1 MSLRIGLDID
11 GVIANFRA
19 AFHDIARRCLRGRIE
34 DPEDPKSSR
43 ALEQA
48 EVRKVWDLV
57 AKTPNWWV
65 ELQPYEPDQIT
76 RLYDLVRTGGWELFF
91 LTNRPPSAGDTV
103 QYQTQWWLER
113 QGFYM
118 PSVLTVPGS
127 RGEIANALRLDIVVD
142 DLVMNCVEV
151 VSASTAK
158 ALLVMRQGD
167 ETARKHATDRG
178 IGVVE
183 TFRDAVTVLERL
195 NERLPGRRGRL
206 LRLADWFNGPPEPG
220 QALPS
225 NPRTEK
231 PAAPPRG

>member
-1 MSLRIGLDID
+1 MSLRVGLDID
-11 GVIANFRA
+11 GVIANFRDAFKEMAGRSVA
-19 AFHDIARRCLRGRIE
+19 AGIGDT
-34 DPEDPKSSR
+34 DDPKAAR

-48 EVRKVWDLV
+48 EVRKIWALV
-57 AKTPNWWV
+57 ARTPNWWL
-65 ELQPYEPDQIT
+65 ELQPYEPEQIA
-76 RLYDLVRTGGWELFF
+76 RLYDLARTGGWEVFF

-167 ETARKHATDRG
+167 ETARRHATDRG

-183 TFRDAVTVLERL
+183 TFVDAVSVLEKL
-195 NERLPGRRGRL
+195 NDRLPGRRGRL
-206 LRLADWFNGPPEPG
+206 LRLADWFSGPPEPG
-220 QALPS
+220 QGLPD
-225 NPRTEK
+225 NPREK
-231 PAAPPRG
+231 RPAPPPRG